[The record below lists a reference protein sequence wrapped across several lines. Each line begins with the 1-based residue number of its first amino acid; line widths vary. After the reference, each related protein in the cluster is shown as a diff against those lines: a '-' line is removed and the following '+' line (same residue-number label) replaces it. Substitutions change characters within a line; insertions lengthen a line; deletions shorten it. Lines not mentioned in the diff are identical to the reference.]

1 MTDPDV
7 TYALLAASDAISDHA
22 FAFDGT
28 IRTMYVSD
36 QTEGVDFTI
45 TFCKNC
51 GGANAYEADSTT
63 AAATNLTNHTS
74 ECVIKKILELIN
86 METSE

>member
-7 TYALLAASDAISDHA
+7 TYALLGASDAISDHA
-22 FAFDGT
+22 FA
-28 IRTMYVSD
+28 YVSD

-51 GGANAYEADSTT
+51 GGANAYKADSTT
-63 AAATNLTNHTS
+63 ATTANLNNHTS

-86 METSE
+86 METTE

>member
-1 MTDPDV
+1 MTESDV

-22 FAFDGT
+22 FT
-28 IRTMYVSD
+28 YVSD
-36 QTEGVDFTI
+36 QIDGVDTTI

>member
-7 TYALLAASDAISDHA
+7 TYALLGASDAISDHA
-22 FAFDGT
+22 FT
-28 IRTMYVSD
+28 YVSD
-36 QTEGVDFTI
+36 QIDGVDITI

-51 GGANAYEADSTT
+51 GAANAYEADSTT
-63 AAATNLTNHTS
+63 AITANLNNHTP

-86 METSE
+86 LEKI

>member
-1 MTDPDV
+1 MTDSDV

-22 FAFDGT
+22 FT
-28 IRTMYVSD
+28 YVSD
-36 QTEGVDFTI
+36 QIDGVDTTI

-51 GGANAYEADSTT
+51 GAGNAYKADSTT
-63 AAATNLTNHTS
+63 ATTANLNNHTS

>member
-22 FAFDGT
+22 FA
-28 IRTMYVSD
+28 YVSD

-86 METSE
+86 METTE